1 MIYLNEYKKSGLI
14 GGYLENIKEE
24 IEITENGFQKITHT
38 YKDYKKDVMYFDKK
52 ERLVRTEYYQNGV
65 QTSFSKRIYNEKTN
79 SYYEG
84 IKDKSCLLGYVQ
96 YYIKEDG
103 KGKEYCITTNC
114 YFEFNKKGQKGSD
127 DIPLVKEFN
136 EFLPELKKK
145 IKEYKYY

>member
-14 GGYLENIKEE
+14 GSLDNTKEE
-24 IEITENGFQKITHT
+24 IEILENGFQKVTLSIKNSKT
-38 YKDYKKDVMYFDKK
+38 VMYFDEK
-52 ERLVRTEYYQNGV
+52 ERIVRTEYYQNGI
-65 QTSFSKRIYNEKTN
+65 QTSFSKRIYNDKTN

-84 IKDKSCLLGYVQ
+84 VKDKSCLLGHVQ

-103 KGKEYCITTNC
+103 KGKEYCITTDC
-114 YFEFNKKGQKGSD
+114 YFEFNKKGQKGSN

-145 IKEYKYY
+145 IKEYKYC

>member
-14 GGYLENIKEE
+14 GSLKNTKEE
-24 IEITENGFQKITHT
+24 IEILENGFQKITLT
-38 YKDYKKDVMYFDKK
+38 IKDLKTVMYFDEK

>member
-14 GGYLENIKEE
+14 GSLKDTKEE
-24 IEITENGFQKITHT
+24 IEILENGFQKITLT
-38 YKDYKKDVMYFDKK
+38 IKDLKTVMYFDKK
-52 ERLVRTEYYQNGV
+52 ERIVRTEYYQNGI
-65 QTSFSKRIYNEKTN
+65 QTSFSKRIYNDKTN

-84 IKDKSCLLGYVQ
+84 IKDKSCLLGHVQ
-96 YYIKEDG
+96 YYISENEKE
-103 KGKEYCITTNC
+103 KEYCITTDC

-145 IKEYKYY
+145 LKEYKYC